1 MQSTVDARINFWQVG
16 QPPFPPE
23 TFGNLLLLYCKY
35 QYYDLAADVMA
46 VPYTLTLSHS
56 LSHTLTLLLSLSH
69 SLTLSLSLS
78 LSLSHSLTPSLSHA
92 DVMAVP
98 NLLLYYSQA

>member
-1 MQSTVDARINFWQVG
+1 MSEVPLYGRCGMFTGKATAVQLLTRKSTCDALTFVVRINFWQVG

-46 VPYTLTLSHS
+46 VPYTLHPTPYTLHRG
-56 LSHTLTLLLSLSH
+56 L
-69 SLTLSLSLS
+69 
-78 LSLSHSLTPSLSHA
+78 
-92 DVMAVP
+92 
-98 NLLLYYSQA
+98 